1 MNRIGIGYDAHRLI
15 KGRPLILGG
24 VDIEYSMGLEGHS
37 DADVLVHAVIDA
49 LLGAAAMGD
58 IGLYFPDTEMKYS
71 GISSLVLLG
80 TVAGKLKA
88 AGYTICNIDSI
99 IIAEK
104 PKLRPYISRM
114 EENIAAKLDA
124 DTGRISVKATT
135 TEGMGFTGKQ
145 EGIAAQAVVML
156 EMLRV

>member
-1 MNRIGIGYDAHRLI
+1 VNRIGIGYDAHRLTE
-15 KGRPLILGG
+15 GRPLILGG
-24 VDIEYSMGLEGHS
+24 VDIEYPMGLEGHS
-37 DADVLVHAVIDA
+37 DADVLVHAVMDA

-58 IGLYFPDTEMKYS
+58 IGLSFPDTEKKYS

-88 AGYTICNIDSI
+88 TGYTICNIDSI

-114 EENIAAKLDA
+114 EENIAAKLEIN
-124 DTGRISVKATT
+124 TSRISVKATT
-135 TEGMGFTGKQ
+135 TEGMGFAGRQ

-156 EMLRV
+156 DI